1 MNVVF
6 LVIVGVAI
14 LYVYFKHDAELK
26 KLDQLAQDI
35 YKTKDLAITM
45 PQASDLSK
53 DIQDKTGVI
62 TSKIVTVFDKKQ
74 LTLKIEASNYTIT
87 VILDK
92 NRNVVR
98 IDVKNRGIRN
108 MTKVDFTMAD
118 LQPMSLGYEEGQDV
132 TPEVLKRAEK
142 AYQYF
147 HNKYLELVASGVD
160 KELRDL
166 LIFHDASLED
176 FVGRVRQVAKSGYY
190 YDSMGVFSV
199 YLEYNDTYA
208 ELRDYLN
215 SRGSIDV

>member
-98 IDVKNRGIRN
+98 IDVKNRG
-108 MTKVDFTMAD
+108 
-118 LQPMSLGYEEGQDV
+118 
-132 TPEVLKRAEK
+132 
-142 AYQYF
+142 
-147 HNKYLELVASGVD
+147 
-160 KELRDL
+160 KE
-166 LIFHDASLED
+166 
-176 FVGRVRQVAKSGYY
+176 
-190 YDSMGVFSV
+190 YDQS
-199 YLEYNDTYA
+199 
-208 ELRDYLN
+208 
-215 SRGSIDV
+215 